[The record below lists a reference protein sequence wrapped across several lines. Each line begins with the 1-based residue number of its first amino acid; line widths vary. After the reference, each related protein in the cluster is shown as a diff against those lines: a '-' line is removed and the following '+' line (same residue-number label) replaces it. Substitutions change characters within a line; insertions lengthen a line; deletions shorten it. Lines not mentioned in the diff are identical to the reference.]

1 MIHPIVKYGDP
12 VLETPAKHVEKFDE
26 GLQKLVADMFESMY
40 AANGVGLAAPQIGVS
55 LRLSVI
61 DVSNGKNPEA
71 KIVCIISPENAPSL
85 ALAKKCSFAQSRA
98 TTYKGKATVVFQREA
113 SSREGESESQN

>member
-40 AANGVGLAAPQIGVS
+40 AANGVGLAAVS
-55 LRLSVI
+55 YTHLASWAL
-61 DVSNGKNPEA
+61 
-71 KIVCIISPENAPSL
+71 IV
-85 ALAKKCSFAQSRA
+85 
-98 TTYKGKATVVFQREA
+98 TYKGRTT
-113 SSREGESESQN
+113 